1 MTRAVRVVGGVGLG
15 RFGEGGESQ
24 APSLFDR
31 LVQTRETLHA
41 VYLSTLSVCTYHI
54 KNHKC
59 QEKSQKNAPFL
70 PLTLPELLRLIYAA
84 QRSRRREKKYTL
96 SCVSHQV
103 PLSLSLLPLMIG
115 SDTFKLLCT
124 QIHMSTWA

>member
-1 MTRAVRVVGGVGLG
+1 MG
-15 RFGEGGESQ
+15 RGGESQ

-31 LVQTRETLHA
+31 LVQTQETLHA

-59 QEKSQKNAPFL
+59 HEKSQKNAPFL

-84 QRSRRREKKYTL
+84 QRSCEEKKNTHFH
-96 SCVSHQV
+96 VSV
-103 PLSLSLLPLMIG
+103 TKPLSVSLLPLMID
-115 SDTFKLLCT
+115 SDTSKLLCT
-124 QIHMSTWA
+124 QIHMSTRAYAHIYAHFSRASVG

>member
-1 MTRAVRVVGGVGLG
+1 MSGEESEERAFPPLNITRA
-15 RFGEGGESQ
+15 
-24 APSLFDR
+24 APADLC
-31 LVQTRETLHA
+31 
-41 VYLSTLSVCTYHI
+41 STKVTA
-54 KNHKC
+54 K
-59 QEKSQKNAPFL
+59 
-70 PLTLPELLRLIYAA
+70 R
-84 QRSRRREKKYTL
+84 KKTYTL